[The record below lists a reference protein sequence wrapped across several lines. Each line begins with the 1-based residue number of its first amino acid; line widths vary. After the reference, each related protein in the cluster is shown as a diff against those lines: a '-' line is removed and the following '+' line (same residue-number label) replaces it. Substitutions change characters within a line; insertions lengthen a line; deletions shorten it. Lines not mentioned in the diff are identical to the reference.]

1 MTSTPLPNPSLLAGS
16 SGGWTESEG
25 GSASGAPPKPRRM
38 LDLTSEEGGND
49 EVGSRVRARD
59 REEVVQEEAVAVI
72 RDGDDIADAAAA
84 LERKVADAPRNAGG
98 RKVATLAE
106 LDGDRSSG
114 AGALNAS
121 ASRAA
126 GVDLSLLTASLYP
139 PSALLEA
146 DEEWDAGYLLQR
158 ITQEMHAE
166 GDKREAAAAED
177 GVNFFEKAGGGGG
190 GATTT
195 TNTTTAAAT
204 AATATS
210 TTTGVSAAGRTRG
223 GA

>member
-1 MTSTPLPNPSLLAGS
+1 
-16 SGGWTESEG
+16 
-25 GSASGAPPKPRRM
+25 M
-38 LDLTSEEGGND
+38 LDLTSEVGND
-49 EVGSRVRARD
+49 DVGSRIRARD
-59 REEVVQEEAVAVI
+59 RAEVVQEEAVAVI

-98 RKVATLAE
+98 RRVATLAE

-166 GDKREAAAAED
+166 GDKRDAAAAED
-177 GVNFFEKAGGGGG
+177 GIALIIEKVA
-190 GATTT
+190 
-195 TNTTTAAAT
+195 TNTNTNT
-204 AATATS
+204 AATATA
-210 TTTGVSAAGRTRG
+210 TTGVSAAGRTRG
-223 GA
+223 GV